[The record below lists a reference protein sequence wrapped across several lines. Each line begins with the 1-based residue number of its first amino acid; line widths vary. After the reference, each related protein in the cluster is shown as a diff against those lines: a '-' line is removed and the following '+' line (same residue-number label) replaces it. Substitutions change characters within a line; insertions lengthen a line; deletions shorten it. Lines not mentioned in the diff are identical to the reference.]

1 MCFKLEMAIPFSAVL
16 RVLPVVIQTTLGE
29 KGAGNAGGE
38 EGTGA
43 VATSGGMIGQM
54 ARMLPAAKFLFMMMA
69 YVKLLTVRNG
79 QLEDDI
85 RVLRGLKVCVT
96 MGTEGG
102 FIRVWRFY
110 PGFFA
115 FYTQFYTN
123 IKCPVR
129 V

>member
-85 RVLRGLKVCVT
+85 RVLRGLKVCHH
-96 MGTEGG
+96 GYGG
-102 FIRVWRFY
+102 GGLYVFGVFIR
-110 PGFFA
+110 GFLLSIHNSI
-115 FYTQFYTN
+115 QISN
-123 IKCPVR
+123 VR
-129 V
+129 